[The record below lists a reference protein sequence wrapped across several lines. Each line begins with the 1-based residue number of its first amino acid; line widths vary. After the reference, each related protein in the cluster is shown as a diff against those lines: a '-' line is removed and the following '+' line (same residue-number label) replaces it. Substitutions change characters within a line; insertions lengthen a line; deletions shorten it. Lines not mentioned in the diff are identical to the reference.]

1 MAGLAALS
9 EPLELEHCI
18 GYSGRYKEALKLH
31 QQHETGMVYALG
43 ATGALGAMVQGLH
56 TGRRHPIRRD
66 APTCLLLRWPL
77 RAVTLGDITDPHQQI
92 YLKGASVHS

>member
-56 TGRRHPIRRD
+56 TGAIQSD
-66 APTCLLLRWPL
+66 ATRPPVCCCVGRC
-77 RAVTLGDITDPHQQI
+77 VQ
-92 YLKGASVHS
+92 